1 MADIVGWVPEEK
13 PKARPKAEP
22 KPKPEKPKE

>member
-13 PKARPKAEP
+13 PKAMPKAEP
-22 KPKPEKPKE
+22 KPKPEKPRE

>member
-22 KPKPEKPKE
+22 KPKPEKPRE